1 MTQAARS
8 GRQNIAEGSER
19 AGTSKGTEMT
29 LTDVAAITGLSWD
42 TAKAI
47 VRPYL
52 AKEVEKIAYKEVKR
66 LSIDEL
72 YVGKARKFY
81 TLVINLDDGHII
93 WVAHG
98 RGAACLK
105 PFWRRLRR
113 SKARVEAV
121 SMDMSAAYWKTVRDN
136 LPEAAVVFDR
146 FHIVKLVNDRLD
158 KLRRL
163 LVRRARG
170 IVQQDAIKGTRYLL
184 LTRRDC
190 LDGDRLQALD
200 AALRENEPL
209 FTAYYLKEELNL
221 LWAQDTAHA
230 MKTFLRQWCRRACT
244 AGIPYFKELAKTL
257 LRHTVGI
264 VNWFTPRISSGRIEG
279 INNKIRTLTR
289 SAYGYR
295 DEGFFL
301 LKLYNLHHS
310 RQELLG

>member
-1 MTQAARS
+1 VRYTRKLS
-8 GRQNIAEGSER
+8 RFVWGLSRI
-19 AGTSKGTEMT
+19 TT
-29 LTDVAAITGLSWD
+29 LSDVARITGLSWG
-42 TAKAI
+42 TVKAI

-52 AKEVEKIAYKEVKR
+52 AKEAQRIRYRDLKR
-66 LSIDEL
+66 LSIDEI

-81 TLVINLDDGHII
+81 TLVINLDTGQIV

-98 RGAACLK
+98 KASGCLR
-105 PFWRRLRR
+105 PFWRRLRLA
-113 SKARVEAV
+113 KARVEAV

-136 LPEAAVVFDR
+136 LPDAAVVFDR

-170 IVQQDAIKGTRYLL
+170 IVKHDAIKGTRYLL
-184 LTRRDC
+184 LARRDA
-190 LDGDRLQALD
+190 LDGDKLQALD

-221 LWAQDTAHA
+221 LWGQETARA
-230 MKTFLRQWCRRACT
+230 MKTFLRQWCRRASS
-244 AGIPYFKELAKTL
+244 AGIPYFKSLAKTL
-257 LRHTVGI
+257 LRHCKGI
-264 VNWFTPRISSGRIEG
+264 VNWFTHRISSARMEG

>member
-1 MTQAARS
+1 VWGLSRM
-8 GRQNIAEGSER
+8 
-19 AGTSKGTEMT
+19 MT
-29 LTDVAAITGLSWD
+29 LADVATLTGLSWD

-72 YVGKARKFY
+72 YVGKAKKFY
-81 TLVINLDDGHII
+81 TLVINLDNGHII

-98 RGAACLK
+98 RGSGCLK

-113 SKARVEAV
+113 AKARVAAV

-170 IVQQDAIKGTRYLL
+170 IVQYEAIKGTRYLL
-184 LTRRDC
+184 LARRDG

-230 MKTFLRQWCRRACT
+230 MSTFLQQWCRRAST
-244 AGIPYFKELAKTL
+244 AAIPCFKALAKTL
-257 LRHTVGI
+257 LKHAVGI
-264 VNWFTPRISSGRIEG
+264 INWFTHRINSGRMEG

>member
-1 MTQAARS
+1 
-8 GRQNIAEGSER
+8 
-19 AGTSKGTEMT
+19 MT
-29 LTDVAAITGLSWD
+29 LKDVATITGLSWD
-42 TAKAI
+42 TVKAI
-47 VRPYL
+47 VKPFL
-52 AKEVEKIAYKEVKR
+52 AREVEQIAYKDVKR

-72 YVGKARKFY
+72 YVGKAKKFY
-81 TLVINLDDGHII
+81 TLVINLDNGHII

-98 RGAACLK
+98 RGAECLK
-105 PFWRRLRR
+105 PFWRRLRLA
-113 SKARVEAV
+113 KARVEAV

-136 LPEAAVVFDR
+136 LPEAAAVFDR

-184 LTRRDC
+184 LTRRDS
-190 LDGDRLQALD
+190 LEGDKLQALD

-230 MKTFLRQWCRRACT
+230 MMTFLRQWCRRAGR
-244 AGIPYFKELAKTL
+244 AGIPYFKSLAKTL
-257 LRHTVGI
+257 LRHASGI
-264 VNWFTPRISSGRIEG
+264 VNWFTYRISTGRMEG

>member
-1 MTQAARS
+1 
-8 GRQNIAEGSER
+8 
-19 AGTSKGTEMT
+19 MT
-29 LTDVAAITGLSWD
+29 LSDVARITGLSWD
-42 TAKAI
+42 TVKGM

-52 AKEVEKIAYKEVKR
+52 VREVKRIRYKDLKR
-66 LSIDEL
+66 LSIDEI

-81 TLVINLDDGHII
+81 TLVINLDNGQIV

-98 RGAACLK
+98 KGSGCLR

-121 SMDMSAAYWKTVRDN
+121 SMDMSAAYWKMVRDN
-136 LPEAAVVFDR
+136 VPQVAVVFDR

-170 IVQQDAIKGTRYLL
+170 IVKHDAIKGTRYLL
-184 LTRRDC
+184 LSRRDN

-230 MKTFLRQWCRRACT
+230 MQTFLRQWCRRASAT
-244 AGIPYFKELAKTL
+244 GIPYFKSLAKTL
-257 LRHTVGI
+257 LRHCQGI
-264 VNWFTPRISSGRIEG
+264 VNWFTYRISSGRMEG

-301 LKLYNLHHS
+301 LKLYNLHRS

>member
-1 MTQAARS
+1 VRYTRKL
-8 GRQNIAEGSER
+8 GRFVWGLSR
-19 AGTSKGTEMT
+19 VTT
-29 LTDVAAITGLSWD
+29 LSDVARITGLSWD
-42 TAKAI
+42 TVKGI

-52 AKEVEKIAYKEVKR
+52 VKEVQRIRYRKLKR
-66 LSIDEL
+66 LSIDEI
-72 YVGKARKFY
+72 YVGKVRKFY
-81 TLVINLDDGHII
+81 TLVINLDSGQIV

-98 RGAACLK
+98 RASGCLR

-136 LPEAAVVFDR
+136 LPDAAVVFDR

-170 IVQQDAIKGTRYLL
+170 ILKQDAIKGTLYLL
-184 LTRRDC
+184 LTRRDH

-200 AALRENEPL
+200 AALRENKPL
-209 FTAYYLKEELNL
+209 FEAYYLKEELEL
-221 LWAQDTAHA
+221 LWAQDSPHA
-230 MKTFLRQWCRRACT
+230 MKQFLVQWCRRAT
-244 AGIPYFKELAKTL
+244 NTGIPYFKSLAKTL
-257 LRHTVGI
+257 TRHCQGI
-264 VNWFTPRISSGRIEG
+264 VNWFSHRITSARMEG
-279 INNKIRTLTR
+279 INNKIRALTR

-295 DEGFFL
+295 DEGFFI
-301 LKLYNLHHS
+301 LKLYNLHCS

>member
-1 MTQAARS
+1 M
-8 GRQNIAEGSER
+8 
-19 AGTSKGTEMT
+19 MT
-29 LTDVAAITGLSWD
+29 LSDVARITGLSWD
-42 TAKAI
+42 TVKAI

-52 AKEVEKIAYKEVKR
+52 AKEVQRIRYKDLKR
-66 LSIDEL
+66 LSIDEI

-81 TLVINLDDGHII
+81 TLVINLDSGQIV

-98 RGAACLK
+98 KASGCLR
-105 PFWRRLRR
+105 PFWRRLRMA
-113 SKARVEAV
+113 KARVEAV

-136 LPEAAVVFDR
+136 LPDAAVVFDR

-170 IVQQDAIKGTRYLL
+170 IVKQDAIKGTRYLL
-184 LTRRDC
+184 LARRDN

-209 FTAYYLKEELNL
+209 FTAYYLKEELDL
-221 LWAQDTAHA
+221 LWAQDTVHA
-230 MKTFLRQWCRRACT
+230 MRTFLKRWCRRASR
-244 AGIPYFKELAKTL
+244 AGIPYFKSLAKTL
-257 LRHTVGI
+257 LRHAVGI
-264 VNWFTPRISSGRIEG
+264 VNWFTHRISSGRMEG

-301 LKLYNLHHS
+301 LKLYNLHRS